1 MIQESTKD
9 SEIEDIMS
17 AKHAMLDWMGV
28 YQHHDA
34 IAGTAKQHVAN
45 NYVVHL
51 SKSIAQ
57 NNKVYSSLLIKQ
69 MEKDINITADHVE
82 EFFNGAQ
89 NDTIA
94 DVPMGKH
101 DQDESIVIV
110 HNPAA
115 QVYTQLVKI

>member
-1 MIQESTKD
+1 
-9 SEIEDIMS
+9 MS
-17 AKHAMLDWMGV
+17 FS
-28 YQHHDA
+28 
-34 IAGTAKQHVAN
+34 ICFIN
-45 NYVVHL
+45 N
-51 SKSIAQ
+51 
-57 NNKVYSSLLIKQ
+57 
-69 MEKDINITADHVE
+69 DE